1 MSDIPLDPDEAPEL
15 GINMP
20 TVVAIIDAARAAEEL
35 DEEATNEDMQDKET
49 PEDDPG
55 EMGETLR
62 GMIDDLNES
71 EQAALI
77 ALTWI
82 GRGDY
87 DASEWSEALRLAR
100 ERNAAGTAAKYL
112 VEMEMLGDLLS
123 EGLAAMGSPAEEV
136 ER

>member
-1 MSDIPLDPDEAPEL
+1 MSDTPDEAPEL
-15 GINMP
+15 GITMP

-35 DEEATNEDMQDKET
+35 DEEATNEEMQDKET
-49 PEDDPG
+49 PEDDPS
-55 EMGETLR
+55 EMGEGLR
-62 GMIDDLNES
+62 GLIDDLNEE
-71 EQAALI
+71 EQATLI
-77 ALTWI
+77 ALTWV

-87 DASEWSEALRLAR
+87 DASEWAEALRLAR
-100 ERNAAGTAAKYL
+100 ERNATGTAAKYL